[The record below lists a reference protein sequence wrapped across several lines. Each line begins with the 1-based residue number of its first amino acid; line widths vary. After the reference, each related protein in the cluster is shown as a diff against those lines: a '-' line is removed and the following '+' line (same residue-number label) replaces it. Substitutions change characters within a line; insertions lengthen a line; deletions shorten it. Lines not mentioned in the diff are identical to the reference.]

1 MKRQAKLSP
10 IFLALTLWLLAL
22 HCNGAAKQDNAQNN
36 AQEKLIEAQGFHA
49 FATIDGSNI
58 SAAFGTLS
66 NTSEQPI
73 ALQKVVIKGEIKGIA
88 ELHQTS
94 NDNGV
99 MKMLKVDSITIP
111 AKQSVEL
118 APGGLHIMLI
128 NLPKPLEVGKTIA
141 LELAFDNGTTL
152 KIEAPIKARN
162 IRERVIN
169 KSGKHTH
176 H

>member
-22 HCNGAAKQDNAQNN
+22 HCSGAAKQDNAQNN
-36 AQEKLIEAQGFHA
+36 AIEAQGFHA

-73 ALQKVVIKGEIKGIA
+73 ALQKATVINSTATA
-88 ELHQTS
+88 ELHQS
-94 NDNGV
+94 IKEKGV
-99 MKMLKVDSITIP
+99 VKMLPVDSITIP

-128 NLPKPLEVGKTIA
+128 NLPKPLEAGKTIA

-152 KIEAPIKARN
+152 KIEAPIKGRN

-169 KSGKHTH
+169 KSDKHAH

>member
-10 IFLALTLWLLAL
+10 IFLALTLWLGAL
-22 HCNGAAKQDNAQNN
+22 HCSGAAKQDNAQNN
-36 AQEKLIEAQGFHA
+36 AIEAKDFYA

-73 ALQKVVIKGEIKGIA
+73 ALQKVIIKGKIKGVV
-88 ELHQTS
+88 ELHQTT
-94 NDNGV
+94 NDNGM
-99 MKMLKVDSITIP
+99 MKMLPVDSITIP

-128 NLPKPLEVGKTIA
+128 NLAKPLEAGKTIA
-141 LELAFDNGTTL
+141 LKLAFNDGTTL
-152 KIEAPIKARN
+152 DLQVPIQARQAH
-162 IRERVIN
+162 
-169 KSGKHTH
+169 KGGH
-176 H
+176 

>member
-10 IFLALTLWLLAL
+10 IFLALTLWLGAL
-22 HCNGAAKQDNAQNN
+22 HCSGAAKQDNAQNN
-36 AQEKLIEAQGFHA
+36 AIEAKDFYA

-73 ALQKVVIKGEIKGIA
+73 ALQKVIIKGKIKGVA
-88 ELHQTS
+88 ELHQTT
-94 NDNGV
+94 NDNGM
-99 MKMLKVDSITIP
+99 MKMLPVDSIAIP

-128 NLPKPLEVGKTIA
+128 NLPKPLEAGKTIA
-141 LELAFDNGTTL
+141 LKLAFDNGTTL
-152 KIEAPIKARN
+152 DLQVPIQARQAH
-162 IRERVIN
+162 
-169 KSGKHTH
+169 KGGH
-176 H
+176 

>member
-22 HCNGAAKQDNAQNN
+22 HCSGAAKQDNT
-36 AQEKLIEAQGFHA
+36 IEAQGFHA

-73 ALQKVVIKGEIKGIA
+73 ALQKATIINSTATA
-88 ELHQTS
+88 ELHQS
-94 NDNGV
+94 IKEKGV
-99 MKMLKVDSITIP
+99 VKMLPVDSITIP

-128 NLPKPLEVGKTIA
+128 NLPKPLEAGKTIA

-152 KIEAPIKARN
+152 KIEAPIKGRN

-169 KSGKHTH
+169 KSDKHAH

>member
-10 IFLALTLWLLAL
+10 IFLALTLWLGAL
-22 HCNGAAKQDNAQNN
+22 HCSGAAKQDNAQNN
-36 AQEKLIEAQGFHA
+36 AIEAQGFHA

-73 ALQKVVIKGEIKGIA
+73 ALQKATIINSTATA
-88 ELHQTS
+88 ELHQS
-94 NDNGV
+94 IKEKGV
-99 MKMLKVDSITIP
+99 VKMLPVDSITIP

-128 NLPKPLEVGKTIA
+128 NLPKPLESGKTIA

-152 KIEAPIKARN
+152 KIEAPIKGRN

-169 KSGKHTH
+169 KSDKRAH

>member
-10 IFLALTLWLLAL
+10 IFLALTLWFGAL
-22 HCNGAAKQDNAQNN
+22 HCNAAAKQDNT
-36 AQEKLIEAQGFHA
+36 IEAQGFHA
-49 FATIDGSNI
+49 FATIDGSSI

-73 ALQKVVIKGEIKGIA
+73 ALQKVVIKGEVKATA
-88 ELHQTS
+88 ELHQS
-94 NDNGV
+94 IKEKGV
-99 MKMLKVDSITIP
+99 VKMLPVDSITIP

-128 NLPKPLEVGKTIA
+128 NLQGPLEAGKTIA
-141 LELAFDNGTTL
+141 LELTFDNGTIL
-152 KIEAPIKARN
+152 KIEAPIKGRN

-169 KSGKHTH
+169 KSDKHAH

>member
-10 IFLALTLWLLAL
+10 IFLALTLWLGAL
-22 HCNGAAKQDNAQNN
+22 HCSGAAKQDNAQNN
-36 AQEKLIEAQGFHA
+36 GIEAKDFYA

-73 ALQKVVIKGEIKGIA
+73 ALQKVIIKGKIKGVV
-88 ELHQTS
+88 ELHQTT
-94 NDNGV
+94 NDNGM
-99 MKMLKVDSITIP
+99 MKMLPVDSITIP

-128 NLPKPLEVGKTIA
+128 NLAKPLEAGKTIA
-141 LELAFDNGTTL
+141 LKLAFNDGTTL
-152 KIEAPIKARN
+152 DLQVPIQARQAH
-162 IRERVIN
+162 
-169 KSGKHTH
+169 KGGY
-176 H
+176 

>member
-10 IFLALTLWLLAL
+10 IFLALTLWLGAL
-22 HCNGAAKQDNAQNN
+22 HCSGAAKQDNAQNN
-36 AQEKLIEAQGFHA
+36 AIKAENFYA

-58 SAAFGTLS
+58 SAAFGTLH

-73 ALQKVVIKGEIKGIA
+73 ALQKVVIKGEVKGIA

-128 NLPKPLEVGKTIA
+128 NLQGPLEAGKTIT
-141 LELAFDNGTTL
+141 LELIFDDSATL
-152 KIEAPIKARN
+152 KIEAPIKGRN
-162 IRERVIN
+162 IRERVIS
-169 KSGKHTH
+169 KSDKHAH

>member
-10 IFLALTLWLLAL
+10 IFLALTLWLGAL
-22 HCNGAAKQDNAQNN
+22 HCSGAAKQDNAQNN
-36 AQEKLIEAQGFHA
+36 AIEAKDFYA

-73 ALQKVVIKGEIKGIA
+73 ALQKVIIKGKIKGVA
-88 ELHQTS
+88 ELHQTT
-94 NDNGV
+94 NDNGM
-99 MKMLKVDSITIP
+99 MKMLPVDSITIP

-128 NLPKPLEVGKTIA
+128 NLAKPLEAGKTIA
-141 LELAFDNGTTL
+141 LKLTFDDGTTL
-152 KIEAPIKARN
+152 DLQVPIQARQAH
-162 IRERVIN
+162 
-169 KSGKHTH
+169 KGGH
-176 H
+176 

>member
-10 IFLALTLWLLAL
+10 IFLALTLWLGAL
-22 HCNGAAKQDNAQNN
+22 HCSDAAKQDDAQNN
-36 AQEKLIEAQGFHA
+36 AIEAKDFYA

-73 ALQKVVIKGEIKGIA
+73 ALQKVIIKGKIKGVA

-94 NDNGV
+94 NDNGM
-99 MKMLKVDSITIP
+99 MKMLPVDSITIP
-111 AKQSVEL
+111 AKQSIEL

-128 NLPKPLEVGKTIA
+128 NLAKPLEAGKTIA
-141 LELAFDNGTTL
+141 LKLTFDDGTTL
-152 KIEAPIKARN
+152 DLQAPIQARQAH
-162 IRERVIN
+162 
-169 KSGKHTH
+169 KGGH
-176 H
+176 

>member
-10 IFLALTLWLLAL
+10 IFLALTLWLGAL
-22 HCNGAAKQDNAQNN
+22 HCSGAAKQDNAQNN
-36 AQEKLIEAQGFHA
+36 AIKAENFYA
-49 FATIDGSNI
+49 FATIDGSSI

-73 ALQKVVIKGEIKGIA
+73 ALQKATIINSTATA
-88 ELHQTS
+88 ELHQS
-94 NDNGV
+94 IKEKGV
-99 MKMLKVDSITIP
+99 VKMLPVDSITIP

-128 NLPKPLEVGKTIA
+128 NLQGPLEAGKTIA
-141 LELAFDNGTTL
+141 LELTFDNGTIL
-152 KIEAPIKARN
+152 KIEAPIKGRN

-169 KSGKHTH
+169 KSDKHAH

>member
-22 HCNGAAKQDNAQNN
+22 HCSGAAKQDNAQNN
-36 AQEKLIEAQGFHA
+36 AIEAQGFHA

-73 ALQKVVIKGEIKGIA
+73 ALQKATIINSKATA
-88 ELHQTS
+88 ELHQS
-94 NDNGV
+94 IKEKGV
-99 MKMLKVDSITIP
+99 VKMLPVDSITIP

-128 NLPKPLEVGKTIA
+128 NLPKTLESGKTIA

-152 KIEAPIKARN
+152 KIEAPIKGRN

-169 KSGKHTH
+169 KSDKHAH

>member
-10 IFLALTLWLLAL
+10 IFLALTLWLGAL
-22 HCNGAAKQDNAQNN
+22 HCSDAAKQDNAQNN
-36 AQEKLIEAQGFHA
+36 AIEAKDFYA

-73 ALQKVVIKGEIKGIA
+73 ALQKVIIKGKIKGVV
-88 ELHQTS
+88 ELHQTT
-94 NDNGV
+94 NDNGM
-99 MKMLKVDSITIP
+99 MKMLPVDSITIP

-128 NLPKPLEVGKTIA
+128 NLAKPLEAGKTIA
-141 LELAFDNGTTL
+141 LKLAFNDGTTL
-152 KIEAPIKARN
+152 DLQVPIQARQAH
-162 IRERVIN
+162 
-169 KSGKHTH
+169 KGGH
-176 H
+176 

>member
-22 HCNGAAKQDNAQNN
+22 HCSGAAKQDNAQNN
-36 AQEKLIEAQGFHA
+36 AIEAQGFHA

-73 ALQKVVIKGEIKGIA
+73 ALQKATIINSTATA
-88 ELHQTS
+88 ELHQS
-94 NDNGV
+94 IKEKGV
-99 MKMLKVDSITIP
+99 VKMLPVDSITIP

-128 NLPKPLEVGKTIA
+128 NLPKPLEAGKTIA

-152 KIEAPIKARN
+152 KIEAPIKGRN

-169 KSGKHTH
+169 KSDKHAH

>member
-22 HCNGAAKQDNAQNN
+22 HCSGAVKQDNT
-36 AQEKLIEAQGFHA
+36 IEAQGFHA
-49 FATIDGSNI
+49 FATIDGSSI

-73 ALQKVVIKGEIKGIA
+73 ALQKVVIKGEVKATA
-88 ELHQTS
+88 ELHQS
-94 NDNGV
+94 IKEKGV
-99 MKMLKVDSITIP
+99 VKMLPVDSITIP

-128 NLPKPLEVGKTIA
+128 NLQGPLEAGKTIA
-141 LELAFDNGTTL
+141 LELTFDNGTIL
-152 KIEAPIKARN
+152 KIEAPIKGRN

-169 KSGKHTH
+169 KSDKHAH

>member
-22 HCNGAAKQDNAQNN
+22 HCSGAAKQDNAQNN
-36 AQEKLIEAQGFHA
+36 AIEAQGFHA

-73 ALQKVVIKGEIKGIA
+73 ALQKATIINSTATA
-88 ELHQTS
+88 ELHQS
-94 NDNGV
+94 IKEKGV
-99 MKMLKVDSITIP
+99 VKMLPVDSITIP

-128 NLPKPLEVGKTIA
+128 NLPKPLEAGKTIA